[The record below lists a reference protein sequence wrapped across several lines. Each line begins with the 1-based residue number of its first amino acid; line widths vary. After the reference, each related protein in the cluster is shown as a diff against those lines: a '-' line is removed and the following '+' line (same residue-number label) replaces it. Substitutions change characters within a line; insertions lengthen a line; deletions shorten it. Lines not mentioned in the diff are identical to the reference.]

1 MKLINQFHFYM
12 HADSLQG
19 QNIYEL
25 VRFGDWYHSDVCTAD
40 VSPLMSVFFGAL
52 FYEPFLSFFIFW
64 QLRCS
69 ISKMFG
75 VNPVTA

>member
-25 VRFGDWYHSDVCTAD
+25 VRFGDLYHSDVCTAD
-40 VSPLMSVFFGAL
+40 VSVFFGAL
-52 FYEPFLSFFIFW
+52 FYKPFLSFFIFW

-75 VNPVTA
+75 VNTVTA